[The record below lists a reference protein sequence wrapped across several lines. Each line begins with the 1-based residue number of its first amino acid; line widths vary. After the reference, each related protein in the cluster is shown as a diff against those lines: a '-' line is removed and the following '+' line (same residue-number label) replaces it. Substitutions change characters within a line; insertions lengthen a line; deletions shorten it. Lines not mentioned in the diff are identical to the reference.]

1 MPIIIWIVIGVC
13 FVYFLLFLAIVI
25 VYTRYVSII
34 KARNLST
41 SKLLKLENLPQIDN
55 GKGGVGA
62 GHSISWFSL
71 VAKRFLSCSLGHQN
85 LSPIEILL
93 LNRNVDGNINRN
105 LE

>member
-34 KARNLST
+34 KARTLST
-41 SKLLKLENLPQIDN
+41 YKLLKLENLSQINN
-55 GKGGVGA
+55 GKG
-62 GHSISWFSL
+62 
-71 VAKRFLSCSLGHQN
+71 
-85 LSPIEILL
+85 L